1 MQRLIFITLVLLAAA
16 CSEPANQPDAYG
28 NFEATEVMLSSEQ
41 AAKLLMFNAKEG
53 EWLESGQL
61 IAAVDT
67 TPLLLKRQQVLAQI
81 EATLSQTQDVA
92 SQLAVYDKQMVQLER
107 EVARVEKLVTGEAA
121 TPQQLDDLKGQLDVL
136 RQKKEAHLTQLQ
148 TANRA
153 INQQVKPLQVQVR
166 QLDDQIARCRLVAPF
181 AGQVLTTYAEPYEI
195 VSPGRPLLKLADTRE
210 LTLRAFVSG
219 SQLSDLTVGQTL
231 EVLFDQ
237 GENDLGTVQGTLAWI
252 SSKAEFT
259 PRTIQ
264 TRDERTDL
272 VYAVKIRVPN
282 EGGVIKI
289 GMPGEARF

>member
-1 MQRLIFITLVLLAAA
+1 MQRLIFITLVLLVAA
-16 CSEPANQPDAYG
+16 CGEPEKQPDAYG

-41 AAKLLMFNAKEG
+41 AGKLLMFNAKEG

-92 SQLAVYDKQMVQLER
+92 SQLAVYDKQMAQLER
-107 EVARVEKLVTGEAA
+107 EVARVEKLVAGEAA

-231 EVLFDQ
+231 EVLYDQ

-252 SSKAEFT
+252 SPKAEFT

-282 EGGVIKI
+282 EGGSIKI

>member
-41 AAKLLMFNAKEG
+41 AGKLLMFNAKEG